1 MLPLSKQ
8 NAYRQRYH
16 ALNPT
21 WHTSGDEYE
30 RIVRKHITPQTRLLD
45 IGGGRGGLI
54 EIIHDQ
60 VAAATALD
68 PDLPSLVEHRT
79 PVVQRVCGLA
89 DSLPFANNSFDMI
102 TASWLLEHL
111 AQPGIAFKEIHRV
124 LDRNGRFV
132 FLTPNFSHPLL
143 IANYLLRPVQRFL
156 VPRLYSRAEADTFP
170 VRYKINTPS
179 RLNSVCERVGFA
191 LELSF
196 IADPTYT
203 AFNDPLFNLSM
214 LLEKLIPQPWKIHL
228 VGVMVKKTWGDG
240 LKT

>member
-16 ALNPT
+16 TLNPQ
-21 WHTSGDEYE
+21 WQTSGDGYE
-30 RIVRKHITPQTRLLD
+30 RTVRENIKPETRLLD

-60 VAAATALD
+60 VAVATALD

-89 DSLPFANNSFDMI
+89 DSLPFANNSFDVI

-111 AQPGIAFKEIHRV
+111 AQPEIAFKEIHRV
-124 LDRNGRFV
+124 LDRDGRLI
-132 FLTPNFSHPLL
+132 FLTPNFNHPLL
-143 IANYLLRPVQRFL
+143 ITNYFLRPLQHL
-156 VPRLYSRAEADTFP
+156 LIPRLYARAEADTFP
-170 VRYKINTPS
+170 VRYKVNTPS
-179 RLNSVCERVGFA
+179 RLHRVCERVGFT
-191 LELSF
+191 LELNF

-203 AFNDPLFNLSM
+203 AFNDPLFNLSVA
-214 LLEKLIPQPWKIHL
+214 LEKLIPQSWKIHL
-228 VGVMVKKTWGDG
+228 VGVAKKF
-240 LKT
+240 

>member
-16 ALNPT
+16 ALNPQ
-21 WHTSGDEYE
+21 WQTSGNQYE
-30 RIVRKHITPQTRLLD
+30 CIVREHITPQTRLLD

-68 PDLPSLVEHRT
+68 PDLPSLVEHRA
-79 PVVQRVCGLA
+79 PVVQRVCGFA
-89 DSLPFANNSFDMI
+89 DSLPFANNSFDVI

-111 AQPGIAFKEIHRV
+111 AQPEIVFKEIRRV
-124 LDRNGRFV
+124 LDHGGKFI
-132 FLTPNFSHPLL
+132 FLTPNFNHPLL
-143 IANYLLRPVQRFL
+143 IANYFLRPIQRFL

-170 VRYKINTPS
+170 VQYKVNTPS
-179 RLNSVCERVGFA
+179 RLHRVCERVGFT

-203 AFNDPLFNLSM
+203 AFNDPLFNLSVA
-214 LLEKLIPQPWKIHL
+214 LEKMIPRSWKIHL
-228 VGVMVKKTWGDG
+228 VGVTKKS
-240 LKT
+240 

>member
-16 ALNPT
+16 ALNPQ
-21 WHTSGDEYE
+21 WQTSGDDYE
-30 RIVRKHITPQTRLLD
+30 RLVREAITKQTRLLD

-68 PDLPSLVEHRT
+68 PDLPSLIDHRAPT
-79 PVVQRVCGLA
+79 VNRLCGLA
-89 DSLPFANNSFDMI
+89 DSLPFANNSFDVI

-111 AQPGIAFKEIHRV
+111 AQPEIVFKEIHRV
-124 LDRNGRFV
+124 LDHNGKFI
-132 FLTPNFSHPLL
+132 FLTPNFNHPLL
-143 IANYLLRPVQRFL
+143 ITNYLLRPIQRFL
-156 VPRLYSRAEADTFP
+156 VPRLYSRAEEDTFP
-170 VRYKINTPS
+170 VRYKVNTPG
-179 RLNSVCERVGFA
+179 RLHRVCDRVGFR

-203 AFNDPLFNLSM
+203 AFNDPLFNLSAW
-214 LLEKLIPQPWKIHL
+214 LEKFIPQAWKIHL
-228 VGVMVKKTWGDG
+228 IGVAVK
-240 LKT
+240 

>member
-16 ALNPT
+16 ALNPQ

-30 RIVRKHITPQTRLLD
+30 RIVREHITPRTRLLD

-68 PDLPSLVEHRT
+68 PDLPSLIDHRAPT
-79 PVVQRVCGLA
+79 VNRICGLA
-89 DSLPFANNSFDMI
+89 DSLPFANNSFDVI

-111 AQPGIAFKEIHRV
+111 AQPEIVVKEIHRV
-124 LDRNGRFV
+124 LDHNGRFI
-132 FLTPNFSHPLL
+132 FLTPNFNHPLL
-143 IANYLLRPVQRFL
+143 ITNYFLLRPIQHL
-156 VPRLYSRAEADTFP
+156 LISRLYARAEEDTFP
-170 VRYKINTPS
+170 VRYKVNTPS
-179 RLNSVCERVGFA
+179 RLHRVCERVGFT

-203 AFNDPLFNLSM
+203 AFNDPLFNLSIT
-214 LLEKLIPQPWKIHL
+214 LEKLIPESWKIHL
-228 VGVMVKKTWGDG
+228 VGVAVKGG
-240 LKT
+240 PFG